1 MARLTPQYEVTP
13 QSARRMARDA
23 GATIREQRVFC
34 RKVRKYHLLRQNPAA
49 RGPIK
54 RLQARPNLLRG
65 GHHIFQRPLCL
76 LVVAGLQTAIW
87 VNP

>member
-1 MARLTPQYEVTP
+1 MRGK
-13 QSARRMARDA
+13 QSASSGYFA
-23 GATIREQRVFC
+23 E
-34 RKVRKYHLLRQNPAA
+34 KVIFSHLLGQELTA

-54 RLQARPNLLRG
+54 KLQAHPNLLRG
-65 GHHIFQRPLCL
+65 GHHVLERPLRL

>member
-1 MARLTPQYEVTP
+1 MRVQ
-13 QSARRMARDA
+13 QSASSRYFA
-23 GATIREQRVFC
+23 E
-34 RKVRKYHLLRQNPAA
+34 KVIFSHLLGQNPAA